1 MALTTEQV
9 IDLKYK
15 VEDPFLR
22 EWSMKHGI
30 TDCVRCMWH
39 CLKSGFG
46 YMGEQRIDREFMKS
60 LTAGDRAIYNGVAAW
75 LNLY

>member
-9 IDLKYK
+9 FDLKYK
-15 VEDPFLR
+15 VEHPFLR
-22 EWSMKHGI
+22 EWCLKYGI
-30 TDCVRCMWH
+30 TDCVRCMWQ

-60 LTAGDRAIYNGVAAW
+60 LTHGDCAIYNGVVAW